1 MNKPPY
7 YFKIA
12 TSVPPTLE
20 THDEEVE
27 LPTITAEAQVVED
40 VELAVTPAVVA
51 STYVEGQVYTFSRS
65 LPCHEGRSIDVL
77 GTPPAAAEPDANA
90 AFLKVQ
96 GVIAIPES
104 LQQSNHNSDYGQQTT
119 STIKIKLPIKD
130 TTFLNVV
137 FWNGIVILV
146 FFASSMGLLACDP
159 FKSYALDDETVKE
172 IRCKREVGSTGVD
185 LYEVHIAREDGSS
198 DKVLVGLMHVEEAL
212 FVAQEIER
220 IMSIQDN
227 EKTKIAGV
235 EYDDDD
241 VEWSLDGLAVA

>member
-1 MNKPPY
+1 M
-7 YFKIA
+7 
-12 TSVPPTLE
+12 VP
-20 THDEEVE
+20 
-27 LPTITAEAQVVED
+27 
-40 VELAVTPAVVA
+40 
-51 STYVEGQVYTFSRS
+51 
-65 LPCHEGRSIDVL
+65 
-77 GTPPAAAEPDANA
+77 

-119 STIKIKLPIKD
+119 STIKIKLPTEDI
-130 TTFLNVV
+130 FIAVV
-137 FWNGIVILV
+137 FMTLWNGIILV
-146 FFASSMGLLACDP
+146 FTSSRPLILFFPPTWFGIALIYSILCMLFNSTIITITSSSVTVQQVTPISACDP

-185 LYEVHIAREDGSS
+185 FYEVHIAREDGSS
-198 DKVLVGLMHVEEAL
+198 DKVLVLLRHVEEAL

-235 EYDDDD
+235 GYDDDD
-241 VEWSLDGLAVA
+241 VEWSLDGLAVT